1 MASQLYTLSTPYN
14 LLLFSIGDI
23 DHNQSKCI
31 CVCVRV
37 NPMSVC
43 VCVCLVG
50 WRPSMLLPRPVLLI
64 NIKLRLEPKCQLA
77 HIVGDSGLV
86 GILVVVVVTAAGGRA
101 AAVKTPAAGVGA
113 TAQISTVD

>member
-1 MASQLYTLSTPYN
+1 M
-14 LLLFSIGDI
+14 
-23 DHNQSKCI
+23 
-31 CVCVRV
+31 
-37 NPMSVC
+37 
-43 VCVCLVG
+43 CLVG

-86 GILVVVVVTAAGGRA
+86 GILVVVVVVVTAAGGRA

-113 TAQISTVD
+113 TA

>member
-43 VCVCLVG
+43 VCLVG
-50 WRPSMLLPRPVLLI
+50 WGPSMLLPRPVLLI

-86 GILVVVVVTAAGGRA
+86 GILVVVVVVTAAGGRA
-101 AAVKTPAAGVGA
+101 TAVKTPTAGVGA